1 MKRKEAI
8 SGIVLLS
15 FSIAISYQASRY
27 PFGTVSKVGPGFVPF
42 YLGIV
47 LAVLSII
54 ILIKTIFKSKEE
66 GSPAEDASVKR
77 KFARVF
83 LVFFSMVA
91 YAFLIDKLGFPIT
104 TFLFTLAL
112 FKFIESYG
120 WFSSTLG
127 ALGTSLGNYLIFDLW
142 LQCQFPKGFWG
153 I

>member
-1 MKRKEAI
+1 MNRKEAI
-8 SGIVLLS
+8 SAIVLLS
-15 FSIAISYQASRY
+15 FSIAICFQAGRY

-54 ILIKTIFKSKEE
+54 ILIKTVVRSEEE
-66 GSPAEDASVKR
+66 GIPGGDALGKR
-77 KFARVF
+77 KFTRVF

-91 YAFLIDKLGFPIT
+91 YAFLIDKLGFPMT
-104 TFLFTLAL
+104 TFFFTLVL

-120 WFSSTLG
+120 WVSSTLG